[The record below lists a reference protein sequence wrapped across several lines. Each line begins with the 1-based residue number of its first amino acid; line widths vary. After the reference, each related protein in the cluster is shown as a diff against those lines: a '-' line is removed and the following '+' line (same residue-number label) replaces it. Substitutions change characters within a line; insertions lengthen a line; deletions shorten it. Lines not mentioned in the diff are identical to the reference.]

1 LKGFF
6 AVRTFSAAV
15 LVALL
20 YFFVPASPA
29 AATSVSCRGDYLSVA
44 RYPGDPE
51 SHRVFG
57 ELCRPARLTP
67 DTPVQLLLHGATYN
81 HTYWSA
87 YARLAATRGFAT
99 FNLDR
104 LGYGRSDHPDPATL
118 DLPAAGH
125 VTHQVVNTLH
135 HKGFRRVVVNAHSL
149 GGLVAHEAAR
159 YGGITAM
166 IISGMPPGAPDTR
179 TAAFPPFYPAEQDP
193 EFAGRGWPA
202 GYLTTMPGTRVE
214 TFLYPGTY
222 GPAIPRIEET
232 TLKDTVPEPELMAI
246 GTPPAPTGV
255 PTLSVL
261 GRHDM
266 FYCAETADCQTA
278 PAGQRVDAIIPDAGH
293 SINVSRGASAF
304 YALTF
309 DWLAHLRVDE

>member
-1 LKGFF
+1 
-6 AVRTFSAAV
+6 VRAFSALV
-15 LVALL
+15 LVAVLFL
-20 YFFVPASPA
+20 SFVPVPSA
-29 AATSVSCRGDYLSVA
+29 AADPVVCRDHYLSVA
-44 RYPGDPE
+44 RYPGDPQ

-57 ELCRPARLTP
+57 EFCPPARLTP

-81 HTYWSA
+81 HTYWRA
-87 YARLAATRGFAT
+87 YARLAARHGFAT
-99 FNLDR
+99 FNIDR

-118 DLPAAGH
+118 DLAAAGY
-125 VTHQVVNTLH
+125 VVHQVVNSLR
-135 HKGFRRVVVNAHSL
+135 FRRIVLNAHSL
-149 GGLVAHEAAR
+149 GGLIAHEAAR

-179 TAAFPPFYPAEQDP
+179 AAAFPPFHPAEQDP
-193 EFAGRGWPA
+193 KFADRGWPT

-222 GPAIPRIEET
+222 DPAIPRLEET
-232 TLKDTVPEPELMAI
+232 TLKDTVPEPELVAI
-246 GTPPAPTGV
+246 GTPPAPTSV

-266 FYCAETADCQTA
+266 FYCAETADCRTA
-278 PAGQRVDAIIPDAGH
+278 PAGQLVDAVVPDAGH
-293 SINVSRGASAF
+293 SINMSRGAPAF

-309 DWLAHLRVDE
+309 DWLAGQGLG